1 MRGMERR
8 EGLKRLAVLAGL
20 GAAGPALA
28 QVAAARPVR
37 DEAALTAIVERLT
50 GGKVQAFS
58 AGPLPGLH
66 EVIVN
71 DKVLYIDGAGEH
83 LIDGHIIDIAK
94 RRSLTAQRQ
103 AEFVV
108 ASTPPLRLAELDLA
122 DAITIQ
128 RGQVVPGRVLVSFE
142 DPRCGFCKR
151 LHVTLKDATDLT
163 VHTFPISYL
172 GPESRALNERIWCAP
187 SRPMAWETVL
197 SGQDLPAGVASGC
210 GVEALDRNMALA
222 ERFRVMGTPTLFT
235 VQGRRLDGAVGL
247 GVIEGV
253 LKAGQAIPG

>member
-1 MRGMERR
+1 MPGMERR
-8 EGLKRLAVLAGL
+8 EGLKRLALLAGL
-20 GAAGPALA
+20 GGVGPALA
-28 QVAAARPVR
+28 QVTPARPVR

-50 GGKVQAFS
+50 GGKVQSFA

-66 EVIVN
+66 EVIVK
-71 DKVLYIDGAGEH
+71 DKVFYIDGAGEY
-83 LIDGHIIDIAK
+83 LIDGHIIDIAN

-103 AEFVV
+103 AEYML
-108 ASTPPLRLAELDLA
+108 ASTPTLRLAELDLA

-128 RGQVVPGRVLVSFE
+128 RGQAVAGRVLVTFE

-172 GPESRALNERIWCAP
+172 GPESRALNERIWCSP
-187 SRPMAWETVL
+187 SRAVAWEAAL
-197 SGQDLPAGVASGC
+197 AEQALPDGGPGGC

-222 ERFRVMGTPTLFT
+222 EKFRVQGTPTLFT
-235 VQGRRLDGAVGL
+235 ADGQRLNGAVGL
-247 GVIEGV
+247 EVIEAA
-253 LKAGQAIPG
+253 LKGA